1 MHPAWPDPHPALLR
15 WLNTLGRAWQAPLPD
30 SPRAWNALLEE
41 ARKHGLAPLLYA
53 SLREAQGADVP
64 GAVLDELKTEAMARA
79 ATNLWLAEELRAMLE
94 ALERAQLP
102 CLVMR
107 GLPLAQRLYGDISRR
122 PMGDIDLL
130 VRKTDLTGL
139 TRALEGLGYRFCD
152 RRPGFAQEFSYTLE
166 CFRHEPA
173 PIVVEPHWSIA
184 YPPFVDRIS
193 MEGVWQR
200 SAAQRVGDG
209 EVRTLGDEDTVL
221 NLCFHAMHR
230 GASAPLLWFYELSL
244 LIERERETLDWDGMA
259 SMARESGAGEIIACM
274 LGRVRKLFGVEAPVG
289 YAASESGRP
298 HSAAQTVLLHAGIE
312 SRESLAAV
320 FAVRGMRAKWRYA
333 VALLCPSPE
342 FMRLH
347 YGLSRPWQVWLRYP
361 QRIAALGAQAT
372 AGLAR
377 SFTGS
382 LTRRS
387 SLSAAAPAKNSP
399 APAARE

>member
-1 MHPAWPDPHPALLR
+1 MPPAWPDPHPALLEWLTAPGRR
-15 WLNTLGRAWQAPLPD
+15 WHAALADPQAWM
-30 SPRAWNALLEE
+30 ALADE

-53 SLREAQGADVP
+53 SLHEAEGADVP
-64 GAVLDELKTEAMARA
+64 GVVFEELKTEAMARA
-79 ATNLWLAEELRAMLE
+79 ATNLWLSEELRATLE

-107 GLPLAQRLYGDISRR
+107 GLPLAQRLYGDITRR

-130 VRKTDLTGL
+130 ARKADLAGL
-139 TRALEGLGYRFCD
+139 TRALEGLGFRFCD

-173 PIVVEPHWSIA
+173 PVVVEPHWSIA

-200 SAAQRVGDG
+200 SAAQRVGDMP
-209 EVRTLGDEDTVL
+209 VRTLGDGDLVL

-230 GASAPLLWFYELSL
+230 GASAPLLWCYELAQL
-244 LIERERETLDWDGMA
+244 LEQARETLDWDGVA
-259 SMARESGAGEIIACM
+259 ATAREAGAEGIVGSV
-274 LGRVRKLFGVEAPVG
+274 LGRVQALFGADVPAEFAAP
-289 YAASESGRP
+289 ESGRP
-298 HSAAQTVLLHAGIE
+298 HSAALTVLLHAGIE
-312 SRESLAAV
+312 SRESLAAA
-320 FAVRGMRAKWRYA
+320 FAVRGLRAKWRYA
-333 VALLCPSPE
+333 FALLCPSPE

-361 QRIAALGAQAT
+361 RRITALGIQA
-372 AGLAR
+372 ASGLAR
-377 SFTGS
+377 AVTGS
-382 LTRRS
+382 LRRRW
-387 SLSAAAPAKNSP
+387 SLSAAMPAKNSP